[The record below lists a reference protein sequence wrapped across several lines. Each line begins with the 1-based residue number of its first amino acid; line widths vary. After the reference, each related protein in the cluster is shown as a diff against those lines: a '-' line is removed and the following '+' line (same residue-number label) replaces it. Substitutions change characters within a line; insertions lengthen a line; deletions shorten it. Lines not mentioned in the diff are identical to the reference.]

1 MNELSI
7 VRPQIRQTKGYKLMQ
22 KLFSILSFKDRQV
35 LVKSDKH
42 LRCCSSTRNKDLLAL
57 VCGLRMKWQKT

>member
-7 VRPQIRQTKGYKLMQ
+7 VRPQRRQTKGYKLMQ
-22 KLFSILSFKDRQV
+22 KFFSVLSFTDRKV

-42 LRCCSSTRNKDLLAL
+42 LRCCSSTRNKNLLPL
-57 VCGLRMKWQKT
+57 VCGLRMKWH